1 MIEIEAGKVRRDG
14 QIIGYVEGEY
24 VRDHNYEKI
33 GYVSGDY
40 IHDMTGRKLSYIE
53 GEYLYSYDSRSA
65 RTELD
70 KINEAIKGDAVPE
83 IMRCAV
89 YQLIGA

>member
-1 MIEIEAGKVRRDG
+1 MIEIEGGKVRRDG
-14 QIIGYVEGEY
+14 QVIGYVEEEY

-33 GYVSGDY
+33 GYVSDGY
-40 IHDMTGRKLSYIE
+40 VKDMEGKKLSYIE

-65 RTELD
+65 HTELD
-70 KINEAIKGDAVPE
+70 KINEAVKGDAVPE